1 MRVLATAKIEVVA
14 PEGGESILIQ
24 FIKLYRDAVQY
35 IVDGIWLL
43 NDVPSEEKL
52 HKMFYNELRR
62 LGFRAHH
69 ASEIYKRG
77 REVVEGAKRNRGSKP
92 VLKKLTAR
100 IHPLDYRVD
109 FSSKTLRIAVLN
121 SEWVGLRL
129 KWYKYLDKY
138 LDGSWRPGEILV
150 SCRNG
155 KILVYITFHRDV
167 KPIDFRAV
175 MGIDINFNNV
185 TYTVIDLNSN
195 LVSIGVIPFKGLE
208 RALHLKKLSEELQ
221 KRYPNSWRF
230 LKWVRGVRGRWLSKA
245 RNILVDSA
253 HRASKKLVDIAKE
266 YRALI
271 VFEDLDRLKENSKH
285 CYKLSWEKSLWCYKR
300 IQMFTEY
307 KAMVNG
313 VKTVYVNPFK
323 TSRRSPNGERLSFIN
338 YRYVMLG
345 NVITS
350 RDVIASWNIALRG
363 LKKLK
368 RVRGSWVKL
377 SPDSPRN
384 EAMKTRANGGI
395 PGQEKYIHKYLRLI
409 ENNCLG
415 ETLT

>member
-1 MRVLATAKIEVVA
+1 MNLSMRVRATARVEAVA
-14 PEGGESILIQ
+14 PEGGESILLQ

-35 IVDGIWLL
+35 IVDGIWSLG
-43 NDVPSEEKL
+43 DTPSEESL
-52 HKMFYNELRR
+52 HKTFYSELRR

-69 ASEIYKRG
+69 VSEIYKRAK
-77 REVVEGAKRNRGSKP
+77 EVVEGAKMNNGSKP
-92 VLKKLTAR
+92 VLRRLTAR

-109 FSSKTLRIAVLN
+109 FSAKTLRIAVLN
-121 SEWVGLRL
+121 NEWVELRL

-138 LDGSWRPGEILV
+138 LNGSWRPGEILV

-167 KPIDFRAV
+167 EPIAFKTV
-175 MGIDINFNNV
+175 MGIDINFNNI

-195 LVSIGVIPFKGLE
+195 LITIGVIPFKGLE
-208 RALHLKKLSEELQ
+208 RALHLKRLSEELQ

-245 RNILVDSA
+245 RNILIDSA

-271 VFEDLDRLKENSKH
+271 VFEDLEKLKENSKH

-307 KAMVNG
+307 KAAFHG
-313 VKTVYVNPFK
+313 IKTIYVNPFK
-323 TSRRSPNGERLSFIN
+323 TSRRSPNGKKLRFIN
-338 YRYVMLG
+338 YRFVELG
-345 NVITS
+345 GLVTS

-368 RVRGSWVKL
+368 RMRGSWVML
-377 SPDSPRN
+377 SPDSPADEGVRTRPN
-384 EAMKTRANGGI
+384 AGNPEART
-395 PGQEKYIHKYLRLI
+395 KYSQLITAIHR
-409 ENNCLG
+409 
-415 ETLT
+415 